1 MVPIGK
7 PLPRAPVVELGGGEL
22 LNCEWVG
29 FCIHKEISRE
39 PAGFKAQPASKPQ
52 EDPLLVEEAHQG

>member
-29 FCIHKEISRE
+29 FCIHTVN
-39 PAGFKAQPASKPQ
+39 PQGSKPSLPQ
-52 EDPLLVEEAHQG
+52 SRRKIRFW